1 MTRVIN
7 TLRAIAIV
15 TVFATLVAIVGYVEC
30 HYTQDATITA
40 LEEDDEVV
48 FVDARGEEWSFF
60 GEGYEVGQ
68 KVKATFYTNHTDRNI
83 YDDVVHIVK

>member
-7 TLRAIAIV
+7 ALRAIAIV
-15 TVFATLVAIVGYVEC
+15 TVFATLVAIVSYVEC

-40 LEEDDEVV
+40 LGEDDEVV

-68 KVKATFYTNHTDRNI
+68 KVKVTFYTNNTDGYI
-83 YDDVVHIVK
+83 YDDVVYIVK

>member
-15 TVFATLVAIVGYVEC
+15 TVFATLIAIVGYVEC

-60 GEGYEVGQ
+60 GEDYEVGQ
-68 KVKATFYTNHTDRNI
+68 KVKVIFYTNNTDGYI
-83 YDDVVHIVK
+83 YDDVVYIVR

>member
-7 TLRAIAIV
+7 ALKVIAII
-15 TVFATLVAIVGYVEC
+15 TVFATLLAMAGFVEC

-40 LEEDDEVV
+40 LEEDGEVV
-48 FVDARGEEWSFF
+48 FVDARGEEWNFF

-68 KVKATFYTNHTDRNI
+68 EVRVTFYTNHTDRYI
-83 YDDVVHIVK
+83 YDDVVYIVR

>member
-1 MTRVIN
+1 MIRVIN

-15 TVFATLVAIVGYVEC
+15 IVFAILITIVGYVEC

-40 LEEDDEVV
+40 LEENNEVV

-60 GEGYEVGQ
+60 GDGYEVGQ
-68 KVKATFYTNHTDRNI
+68 EVKVTFYTNHTDGCI
-83 YDDVVHIVK
+83 YDDVVYIVR

>member
-7 TLRAIAIV
+7 TMKAISII
-15 TVFATLVAIVGYVEC
+15 TIITTLISIASFVEC
-30 HYTQDATITA
+30 HYTRKATITTI
-40 LEEDDEVV
+40 EEDGEVV

-68 KVKATFYTNHTDRNI
+68 EVRVTFYTNHTDEFV
-83 YDDVVHIVK
+83 YDDVVYIVR

>member
-15 TVFATLVAIVGYVEC
+15 IVFATLIAMVGYVEC

-40 LEEDDEVV
+40 LEENDEVV

-60 GEGYEVGQ
+60 GKGYEVGQ
-68 KVKATFYTNHTDRNI
+68 EVRVTFYTNHTDGYI
-83 YDDVVHIVK
+83 YDDVVYTVK

>member
-7 TLRAIAIV
+7 TLKAIAIV
-15 TVFATLVAIVGYVEC
+15 AVFATLVAMVGYVEC

-48 FVDARGEEWSFF
+48 FIDARGEEWSFF

-68 KVKATFYTNHTDRNI
+68 EVKVTFYTNHTDRYI
-83 YDDVVHIVK
+83 YDDVVYIVK

>member
-7 TLRAIAIV
+7 ILKVIAIV
-15 TVFATLVAIVGYVEC
+15 IVFATLVTMVGYVEC

-60 GEGYEVGQ
+60 GDGYEVGQ
-68 KVKATFYTNHTDRNI
+68 KVKVTFYTNHTDRYI
-83 YDDVVHIVK
+83 YDDVVCIVR

>member
-7 TLRAIAIV
+7 TLRAIIRV
-15 TVFATLVAIVGYVEC
+15 TVFATLIAMVGYVEC

-40 LEEDDEVV
+40 LEENDEVV

-68 KVKATFYTNHTDRNI
+68 EVRVTFYTNHTDRNI
-83 YDDVVHIVK
+83 YDDVVYIVK

>member
-15 TVFATLVAIVGYVEC
+15 IVFAILITMVSYVEC
-30 HYTQDATITA
+30 HYTQDAIITA

-48 FVDARGEEWSFF
+48 FIDARGEEWSFF

-68 KVKATFYTNHTDRNI
+68 EVRVTFYTNHTDGCI
-83 YDDVVHIVK
+83 YDDVVYIVR

>member
-7 TLRAIAIV
+7 ALKVIAIV
-15 TVFATLVAIVGYVEC
+15 TVFATLLAIAGFVEC

-48 FVDARGEEWSFF
+48 FVDARGKEWSFF

-68 KVKATFYTNHTDRNI
+68 EVRVTFYTNNTDGYI
-83 YDDVVHIVK
+83 YDDVVYIVK

>member
-7 TLRAIAIV
+7 TLKAIAIV
-15 TVFATLVAIVGYVEC
+15 TVFATLLAMAGFVEC

-68 KVKATFYTNHTDRNI
+68 EVRVTFYTNHTDGYI
-83 YDDVVHIVK
+83 YDDVVYIVR

>member
-7 TLRAIAIV
+7 TLKAIAIV
-15 TVFATLVAIVGYVEC
+15 TVFAALVAMVGYVEC

-40 LEEDDEVV
+40 LEEDGEVV
-48 FVDARGEEWSFF
+48 LVDTRGEEWSFF

-68 KVKATFYTNHTDRNI
+68 KVKVTFYTKHTDRYI
-83 YDDVVHIVK
+83 YDDVVYIVR

>member
-7 TLRAIAIV
+7 ALRAIAIV
-15 TVFATLVAIVGYVEC
+15 TVFATLIAIVGYVEC

-40 LEEDDEVV
+40 LEEDGEVV
-48 FVDARGEEWSFF
+48 LVDARGEEWSFF
-60 GEGYEVGQ
+60 GDGYEVGQ
-68 KVKATFYTNHTDRNI
+68 KVKVTFYTNHTDRYI

>member
-7 TLRAIAIV
+7 ALRAIAIV
-15 TVFATLVAIVGYVEC
+15 IVFAILVAIVGYVEC

-40 LEEDDEVV
+40 LEENDEVV
-48 FVDARGEEWSFF
+48 FVDTRGEEWSFF

-68 KVKATFYTNHTDRNI
+68 EIRVTFYTNHTDGCI
-83 YDDVVHIVK
+83 YDDVVYIVK

>member
-7 TLRAIAIV
+7 TLRAIAIT
-15 TVFATLVAIVGYVEC
+15 TVFATLIAMVGYVEC

-48 FVDARGEEWSFF
+48 FIDARGEEWSFF
-60 GEGYEVGQ
+60 GDGYEVGQ
-68 KVKATFYTNHTDRNI
+68 EVKVTFYTNNTDGYI
-83 YDDVVHIVK
+83 YDDVVYSVR

>member
-15 TVFATLVAIVGYVEC
+15 IVFAILITMVSYVEC

-48 FVDARGEEWSFF
+48 FIDARGEEWSFF

-68 KVKATFYTNHTDRNI
+68 EVKVIFYTNNTDGYI
-83 YDDVVHIVK
+83 YDDVVYMVK

>member
-7 TLRAIAIV
+7 TLKVIAIA
-15 TVFATLVAIVGYVEC
+15 TVFATLVAMVGYVEC

-40 LEEDDEVV
+40 LEGNDEVV

-60 GEGYEVGQ
+60 GKGYEVGQ
-68 KVKATFYTNHTDRNI
+68 EVRVTFYTNHTDRYI
-83 YDDVVHIVK
+83 YDDVVYIVR

>member
-15 TVFATLVAIVGYVEC
+15 IVFAILITMVSYVEC

-40 LEEDDEVV
+40 LEEDGEVV

-60 GEGYEVGQ
+60 GDGYEVGQ
-68 KVKATFYTNHTDRNI
+68 EVRVTFYTNHTDGYI
-83 YDDVVHIVK
+83 YDDVIYIVK

>member
-15 TVFATLVAIVGYVEC
+15 IVFAILITMVSYVEC

-68 KVKATFYTNHTDRNI
+68 EVKVIFYTNHTDGYI
-83 YDDVVHIVK
+83 YDDVVYIVK

>member
-15 TVFATLVAIVGYVEC
+15 IVFATLIAMVSYVEC

-40 LEEDDEVV
+40 LEENDEVV
-48 FVDARGEEWSFF
+48 FVDARGEEGSFF

-68 KVKATFYTNHTDRNI
+68 EIKVTFYTNHTDGYI
-83 YDDVVHIVK
+83 YDDVVYIVR

>member
-1 MTRVIN
+1 MIRVIN

-15 TVFATLVAIVGYVEC
+15 IVFAILITIVGYVEC

-40 LEEDDEVV
+40 LEENNEVV

-60 GEGYEVGQ
+60 GDGYEVGQ
-68 KVKATFYTNHTDRNI
+68 KVKVTFYTNHTDGCI
-83 YDDVVHIVK
+83 YDDVVYIVR

>member
-7 TLRAIAIV
+7 TLKAIAIV
-15 TVFATLVAIVGYVEC
+15 AVFATLVAMVGYVEC

-48 FVDARGEEWSFF
+48 FIDARGEEWSFF

-68 KVKATFYTNHTDRNI
+68 EVKVTFYTNHTDGYI
-83 YDDVVHIVK
+83 

>member
-1 MTRVIN
+1 MRRVIN
-7 TLRAIAIV
+7 TLKAIAIV
-15 TVFATLVAIVGYVEC
+15 TVFATLITMVSYVEC

-60 GEGYEVGQ
+60 GEGYEVGLEV
-68 KVKATFYTNHTDRNI
+68 KVTFYTNHTDRYI
-83 YDDVVHIVK
+83 YDDVVYIVR

>member
-15 TVFATLVAIVGYVEC
+15 TAFATLVAMVGFVEC

-40 LEEDDEVV
+40 LEEDGEVV

-68 KVKATFYTNHTDRNI
+68 EIKVTFYTNNTDSYI
-83 YDDVVHIVK
+83 YDDTIYIVR